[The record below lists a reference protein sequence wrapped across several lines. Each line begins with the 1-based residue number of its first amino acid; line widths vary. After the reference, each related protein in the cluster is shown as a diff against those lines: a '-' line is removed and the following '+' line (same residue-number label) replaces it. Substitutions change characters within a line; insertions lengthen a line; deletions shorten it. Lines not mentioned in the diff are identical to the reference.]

1 MDSYV
6 AQANLKL
13 VTASFYLWYAEMTV
27 MRLLHA
33 GHPSASRMLGLQV

>member
-13 VTASFYLWYAEMTV
+13 VTASFYLWYAGMTV
-27 MRLLHA
+27 MRLHA
-33 GHPSASRMLGLQV
+33 GHPFASRMLGLQV